1 MSLDV
6 AEIRAR
12 GESFEARRRE
22 LWLDVGAGFEAR
34 PAFDDLYEAHPF
46 LADPDTLAVVER
58 GLAGAS
64 EDEEGRMRCLLEWLA
79 DRRVDRALAP
89 LHDEYL
95 AWEASTTVEVEG
107 RELPFRQL
115 SREIKSCGDRER
127 RRALA
132 RRRSQMLEEAASL
145 WLDLVERE
153 REAVR
158 DLGYGDYREAR
169 DRLSR
174 QDHVRILEQGRA
186 VVRET
191 DDAYRRGLEGAL
203 DRLGVPPE
211 QAEEADGWALRSM
224 PEYGEEVSPDRL
236 HRALSLDLRAMGLD
250 PDAGGRLILD
260 LEARPLKRPISF
272 CSAPRVPGRVVGV
285 LGRRGGGWDARDLLA
300 VTGEGLGRAYV
311 DPHLPFERRLLGDPA
326 VGQAHADLFRG
337 LLSSREWMGRLDGL
351 GGVELDEFLAR
362 ARWLELLAFR
372 RDVALL
378 EFQLRI
384 WDAPDPAAEVATYP
398 DTIFEATGF
407 QPDPQ
412 GFVEGL
418 EAGLGA
424 AGRVRGRILG
434 AMLRRCVRDRYGPDW
449 FRRPAAGPFL
459 RDVMARGW
467 RTPASLVECL
477 DAEGISREAL
487 EARFREERP

>member
-1 MSLDV
+1 MNLDV

-22 LWLDVGAGFEAR
+22 LWLDAGAGFEAR
-34 PAFDDLYEAHPF
+34 PAFDDLYDAHPF
-46 LADPDTLAVVER
+46 LADPDTLSVVER

-64 EDEEGRMRCLLEWLA
+64 EDEEARMRCLLEWLA

-95 AWEASTTVEVEG
+95 AWEASSTVEVDG

-115 SREIKSCGDRER
+115 SREIKSCGERER
-127 RRALA
+127 RRSLA
-132 RRRSQMLEEAASL
+132 RRRSEMLEEATSL

-191 DDAYRRGLEGAL
+191 GDAYRRGLERAL
-203 DRLGVPPE
+203 DQLDLAPE
-211 QAEEADGWALRSM
+211 EAEEADGWVLRSM
-224 PEYGEEVSPDRL
+224 PDYGDEMAPARL
-236 HRALSLDLRAMGLD
+236 HRALSVDLRASGLE
-250 PDAGGRLILD
+250 PDARGRLTLD
-260 LEARPLKRPISF
+260 LEDRPLKRPISF

-285 LGRRGGGWDARDLLA
+285 LGKRGGGWDARDLLA
-300 VTGEGLGRAYV
+300 VVGEGLGRAYV
-311 DPHLPFERRLLGDPA
+311 DPDLPFEWRLLGDPA
-326 VGQAHADLFRG
+326 VGQALADLFRG
-337 LLSSREWMGRLDGL
+337 LLSSREWMGRLEGL
-351 GGVELDEFLAR
+351 QGAELTEFLAR
-362 ARWLELLAFR
+362 ARWLELMEFR

-378 EFQLRI
+378 DFQLRI
-384 WDAPDPAAEVATYP
+384 WDAPDPAEEVATYP
-398 DTIFEATGF
+398 DTIFQATGF

-418 EAGLGA
+418 EEGLGA

-434 AMLRRCVRDRYGPDW
+434 AMLRRRVRDRYGSDW
-449 FRRPAAGPFL
+449 FRCPAAGPFL
-459 RDVMARGW
+459 RDVMGRGW
-467 RTPASLVECL
+467 RTSASFVHRL

-487 EARFREERP
+487 TDRFREERP